1 MSILTLLNKN
11 IFTIFILFFIPI
23 SVFSQNMISLTVID
37 KIDGSALE
45 NIKINLSNG
54 IAYTNEK
61 GIVTVNLSKLP
72 ITISI
77 NDFRYYPKEIELDNF
92 KNKKIELTHKG
103 FILDDVIINSN
114 FFPKRFKDNN
124 TSSSII
130 DEIEFR
136 KNEGE
141 FLINTLNQ
149 ASGLYTH
156 SAGYNTNRITI
167 RGMGSRSQYSTNK
180 IKSYLNNIPLS
191 NGVGETAIE
200 DFGIDILDQI
210 EIKKGPNSSIYGSGL
225 GGNIILNSSKSF
237 DKTVKIKSI
246 YKSFNTY
253 QNSISISR
261 KINGLRFLFNFE
273 KIKSD
278 GYRDNNS
285 YDNNRFFTSINYE
298 INDYYSLEFINFF
311 NAADAL
317 IPSSLSL
324 DNFQN
329 NPSSAAFSWGNVQGG
344 EDYKKS
350 ITGLTFN
357 SKKNKYSS
365 SATFF
370 YKTFDNDE
378 NRPFNYLIENSKLF
392 GFRHIGKLSITP
404 FDLSYGLE
412 YSDENYLFST
422 WNEYET
428 INQSIISKQ
437 TQDRK
442 NYNFFLQLDK
452 SFKNSFLTF
461 GVGSNKINY
470 DWIDET
476 ESISLS
482 YSTKTIISPRISYNH
497 NLNNISIFGNISHGF
512 SSPNINETLDE
523 NGIVNPDIKPET
535 GWNYELGIIGSSSN
549 NSLSY
554 NLGIYYMDIRN
565 LLVAQR
571 TDFDTFTGVN
581 AGKTSH
587 PGLEATINFSLYRS
601 EKFTV
606 TSSNNFSKYW
616 YVFKDFNN
624 RGNDYSKNKLT
635 GVPTHTANSKI
646 KIDFKNYIAQISF
659 QNVGKLPMNDSNE
672 LFNDAYSLF
681 NFKLSKLFSI
691 NKLDIDISTGVNN
704 LFEKSYASGI
714 VINAIGFGG
723 KDPRYYYPGLPRNYY
738 LSLSLGI

>member
-1 MSILTLLNKN
+1 MYLHLLLNKN
-11 IFTIFILFFIPI
+11 ISIIFILFFIPI
-23 SVFSQNMISLTVID
+23 SVISKNTISLTVID

-45 NIKINLSNG
+45 NIKINIGND
-54 IAYTNEK
+54 IIYTNEK
-61 GIVTVNLSKLP
+61 GIVTVNPRKLP

-77 NDFRYYPKEIELDNF
+77 NDFRYYSKEIELDNF
-92 KNKKIELTHKG
+92 GNKTIELIHKG
-103 FILDDVIINSN
+103 FILDDIIINSN
-114 FFPKRFKDNN
+114 FYPKRFKDN
-124 TSSSII
+124 SSSTSII
-130 DEIEFR
+130 DDIEFR

-149 ASGLYTH
+149 TSGLYTH

-191 NGVGETAIE
+191 NGIGETTIE

-210 EIKKGPNSSIYGSGL
+210 EINKGPNSSIYGSGL
-225 GGNIILNSSKSF
+225 GGNIILKTSKSF

-246 YKSFNTY
+246 FKSFNTY
-253 QNSISISR
+253 QNSISVSR
-261 KINGLRFLFNFE
+261 KINRLNLLFNFE

-285 YDNNRFFTSINYE
+285 YNNNRFFTSINYE

-311 NAADAL
+311 NTADAF

-324 DNFQN
+324 ENFQN
-329 NPSSAAFSWGNVQGG
+329 NPSSAAFTWGNVQGG
-344 EDYKKS
+344 EDYNRSLSGITFNIKRNKYKS
-350 ITGLTFN
+350 IT
-357 SKKNKYSS
+357 
-365 SATFF
+365 TFF

-378 NRPFNYLIENSKLF
+378 KRPFNYLIEDSDSF
-392 GFRHIGKLSITP
+392 GFRHIGQLSITP
-404 FDLSYGLE
+404 FDLSYGFE
-412 YSDENYLFST
+412 YSNENYLFST
-422 WNEYET
+422 WDEYRTANER
-428 INQSIISKQ
+428 IISQQ

-442 NYNFFLQLDK
+442 NYNFFMQIDK
-452 SFKNSFLTF
+452 TFKNSFLTF
-461 GVGSNKINY
+461 GIGSNKINY
-470 DWIDET
+470 DWIDNIN
-476 ESISLS
+476 SNSLS
-482 YSTKTIISPRISYNH
+482 YSTKTIISPRISYNI
-497 NLNNISIFGNISHGF
+497 NLNNNSIFANISHGF
-512 SSPNINETLDE
+512 SSPNIDETLDE
-523 NGIVNPDIKPET
+523 NGIVNPNIKPET
-535 GWNYELGIIGSSSN
+535 GWNYELGLIGSSRN
-549 NSLSY
+549 NILSY
-554 NLGIYYMDIRN
+554 NVGIYYVDIKN

-571 TDFDTFTGVN
+571 TGFDTFTGVN

-601 EKFTV
+601 EKFSV

-635 GVPTHTANSKI
+635 GVPTHTTNSKI
-646 KIDFKNYIAQISF
+646 KIDFKNYIAQVSF

-672 LFNDAYSLF
+672 LFTDAYSLF
-681 NFKLSKLFSI
+681 NFKLSKVFSI

-704 LFEKSYASGI
+704 LFDKSYASGI

-723 KDPRYYYPGLPRNYY
+723 RDPRYYYPGLPRNYY
-738 LSLSLGI
+738 ISLSLSI